1 MKVMNI
7 KVLLQVVQTT
17 ISIFSLMPT
26 KTLVMVLRVVLSLWV
41 MKMKSQDSIMVQ
53 NTRVGIA
60 PSLAFGLG
68 TENRATLS
76 YYFIK
81 SNDEPDSGIPFN
93 IDWRKTLS
101 SQTRYL
107 LWMEKSR
114 L

>member
-1 MKVMNI
+1 
-7 KVLLQVVQTT
+7 
-17 ISIFSLMPT
+17 
-26 KTLVMVLRVVLSLWV
+26 
-41 MKMKSQDSIMVQ
+41 MVQ

-93 IDWRKTLS
+93 NRLAENPIKPNKVFTMDGKIATLINVKTILAPLS
-101 SQTRYL
+101 
-107 LWMEKSR
+107 
-114 L
+114 